1 MPKLIAFSEP
11 GYSGTSQEF
20 RSNDPDLTLNGDD
33 FIIKSAIVLS
43 GSWTLY
49 DDVTSGGTSIVLG
62 EAGGPDADGSFKDHA
77 DWGGAVPF
85 HVKSINHG

>member
-1 MPKLIAFSEP
+1 MSQLIPSSEP

-43 GSWTLY
+43 GCWTLY
-49 DDVTSGGTSIVLG
+49 DDVNSAGTSISLA
-62 EAGGPDADGSFKDHA
+62 EQGGPDADGGFKDHA
-77 DWGGAVPF
+77 DWGGVAAF
-85 HVKSINHG
+85 HVKSITHG